1 MFHIF
6 LLVRS
11 TGRGTARS
19 VVEGPWPLPIAPPS
33 SAFAK
38 ATADATSPLLRNR
51 EDIDAMHLDGYAG
64 WIGLAVV
71 IIGIIGGVAGRWRK
85 K

>member
-6 LLVRS
+6 LSVRRM
-11 TGRGTARS
+11 GRWQSAGMTEGRPRKLHSAEYTPPPRFARS
-19 VVEGPWPLPIAPPS
+19 P
-33 SAFAK
+33 
-38 ATADATSPLLRNR
+38 SPLLRNR
-51 EDIDAMHLDGYAG
+51 EDIDAMQVDGYAG

-71 IIGIIGGVAGRWRK
+71 IIGIVGGLWGRWRK